1 MTLAVSRKP
10 ALAWGLAI
18 VVFPLANA
26 LLSLAARDSLPLFLD
41 SIFTAIA
48 AAVLGPWHGIATA
61 ALTNGWNEALDGFPW
76 VHLPFAVC
84 GIATALIVRAFVA
97 SGKYRGAL
105 PVSLCIGAVTLANAL
120 LGALIAAFVYGGG
133 TRMNIDNIVAGFALF
148 TDSVLTAAFLG
159 RLPINLVDKTLAV
172 APALYL
178 AVVKAEAERRAADP
192 AARRGADAAAPLR

>member
-1 MTLAVSRKP
+1 MREIKPRSLGAVSLEISRKP
-10 ALAWGLAI
+10 VLAWGLAI

-26 LLSLAARDSLPLFLD
+26 LLSLAARDVLPLFLD

-48 AAVLGPWHGIATA
+48 AAVLGVWHGIAVA
-61 ALTNGWNEALDGFPW
+61 IVTNGWNEVLDGFSGL
-76 VHLPFAVC
+76 HLPFAVC
-84 GIATALIVRAFVA
+84 GVATALIVRAFVA

-105 PVSLCIGAVTLANAL
+105 PVSLCVGAVTLANAL

-133 TRMNIDNIVAGFALF
+133 TRMNHDNIVAGFALF

-178 AVVKAEAERRAADP
+178 AIVK
-192 AARRGADAAAPLR
+192 ADAAAAGQDER

>member
-1 MTLAVSRKP
+1 MTLVVSRKP
-10 ALAWGLAI
+10 ILAWGLAI

-26 LLSLAARDSLPLFLD
+26 LLSLAARDALPLFFD
-41 SIFTAIA
+41 SILTAVA
-48 AAVLGPWHGIATA
+48 AAVLGPWHGLATA
-61 ALTNGWNEALDGFPW
+61 ILTNGWSEALDGFPG

-105 PVSLCIGAVTLANAL
+105 PVSLCVGAVTLANAL

-133 TRMNIDNIVAGFALF
+133 TRMNLDNIVAGFALF

-178 AVVKAEAERRAADP
+178 AIVKA
-192 AARRGADAAAPLR
+192 AAAAAGQDER